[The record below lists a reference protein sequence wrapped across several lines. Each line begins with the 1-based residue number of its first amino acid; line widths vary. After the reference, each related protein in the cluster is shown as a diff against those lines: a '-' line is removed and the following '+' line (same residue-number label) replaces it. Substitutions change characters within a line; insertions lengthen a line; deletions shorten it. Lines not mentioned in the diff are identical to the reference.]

1 MVKVMQMTMMVITA
15 CCVITD
21 YWFCV
26 HLSCLDKGLD
36 LKQSEGWAG
45 AEDSGETQQGGLVT
59 PPPYDRVSSVVENFT
74 NF

>member
-1 MVKVMQMTMMVITA
+1 M
-15 CCVITD
+15 
-21 YWFCV
+21 

-45 AEDSGETQQGGLVT
+45 ADDSGETQQGGLVT
-59 PPPYDRVSSVVENFT
+59 PHMYDRVTTVVENFT